1 MQFLK
6 KYRDNMI
13 TKDPCLLCDELP
25 TSRILDLDTVLVA
38 GASGYIGGRLVP
50 ELVARGYRVRAMVRS
65 EVEIRSNRWPGCEI
79 VVADAL
85 NQDSLLN
92 SMEGVHTVYYLIHSM
107 LVGPN
112 SFVDADRRAAKLVRD
127 SAEKQGV
134 KRIIYLGALGD
145 RRDSL
150 SPHLSSRM
158 AVGHELAGGSIP
170 VTFLRAAIILGSG
183 SASYEMINHLIR
195 KLFLLP
201 VPIWAKTKCQPIGL
215 RDVIKTLV
223 GVLELPE
230 TEGKVYDIGGPDVL
244 TYEDLLKTHAN
255 VLGRSRIFINSPIS
269 SIPFFSLIT
278 GLLTPVPNRITRC
291 LMKSV
296 EHDVVCEGSD
306 ILHLLPFRRISC
318 REALVLA
325 LSREE
330 QDAVHSR
337 WTDSYPPGHELA
349 IKLSELKEKPTYTS
363 EYSLFSNKSP
373 ESLFKSISYI
383 GGEHGWFNST
393 PLWRLRGM
401 FDKLIFGV
409 GIARGRRSANQ
420 LRVNDVI
427 DFWRVEEVSNPN
439 RLLLRAEMKL
449 PGKAWLEFNLTK
461 MNDLQRLSVKAYY
474 STRGFFGHVYW
485 YFFLPFHHF
494 IFGDLIHGIEKRSEE

>member
-1 MQFLK
+1 MLTK
-6 KYRDNMI
+6 KES
-13 TKDPCLLCDELP
+13 CLLCDELP
-25 TSRILDLDTVLVA
+25 TSRVLDLETVLVA

-50 ELVARGYRVRAMVRS
+50 ELIARGYRVRVMVRS
-65 EVEIRSNRWPGCEI
+65 KSEIKSDRWSGCEL

-85 NQDSLLN
+85 DADSLLN
-92 SMEGVHTVYYLIHSM
+92 AMEGVHTVFYLIHSM

-112 SFVDADRRAAKLVRD
+112 SFADADRRAAKLVRQ
-127 SAEKQGV
+127 SAEKKNV

-145 RRDSL
+145 RRNVL

-158 AVGHELAGGSIP
+158 AVGHELAEGSIP

-201 VPIWAKTKCQPIGL
+201 VPDWAKTRCQPISL

-223 GVLELPE
+223 GVLEIKE

-255 VLGRSRIFINSPIS
+255 VLGRRRLFINSPIS
-269 SIPFFSLIT
+269 SIPFFSFMT
-278 GLLTPVPNRITRC
+278 GLLTPVPNQITRC
-291 LMKSV
+291 LMNSV

-306 ILHLLPFRRISC
+306 ILSLLPFRRISC

-349 IKLSELKEKPTYTS
+349 IKLNELNETPTYTS
-363 EYSLFSNKSP
+363 KYSLTSKKNP

-383 GGEHGWFNST
+383 GGKNGWFNST

-401 FDKLIFGV
+401 LDKLFFGV
-409 GIARGRRSANQ
+409 GTTRGRRSIKQ

-427 DFWRVEEVSNPN
+427 DFWRVEEVNKPY

-449 PGKAWLEFNLTK
+449 PGKAWLEFRVK
-461 MNDLQRLSVKAYY
+461 EDNDLQQLSVKAYY
-474 STRGFFGHVYW
+474 HTKGILGHLYW

-494 IFGDLIHGIEKRSEE
+494 IFGDLIHGIEKRSED